1 MSSNYQKCFFFK
13 QNNLIAP
20 TNSAKLFNFLLIKR
34 QISYNILNNFTPGII
49 KTFIPNSS
57 TKNLKNF
64 KSFKKKIF
72 LRLKEYFIFK
82 MNFFIIFNILLEF
95 NFLKFNFS
103 LYKYEKKNYLYF
115 VEKIFFS
122 LSQFYLLLFLKYLF
136 FSF

>member
-1 MSSNYQKCFFFK
+1 MSSNNQKCFFFK